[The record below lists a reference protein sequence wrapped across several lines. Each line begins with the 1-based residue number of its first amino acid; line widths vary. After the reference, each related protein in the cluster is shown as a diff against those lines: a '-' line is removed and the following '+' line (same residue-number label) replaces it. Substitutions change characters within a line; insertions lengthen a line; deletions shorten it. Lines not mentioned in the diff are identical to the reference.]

1 MSDAHEKWMTE
12 AIALA
17 VENVRSGRGGPFGAL
32 VVKDDRMIASGVNL
46 VTATND
52 PTAHAEML
60 AIRAAC
66 HALGAFQLQE
76 CELYSTCEPC
86 PMCIGAIYWA
96 RPEAYYFACTRLD
109 AAQAGFDDASIY
121 HQLNLAPDQRSMP
134 SYQVLPEEG
143 LTPFIEWAHSP
154 NKIPY

>member
-1 MSDAHEKWMTE
+1 MSGGHERWMKE

-32 VVKDDRMIASGVNL
+32 VVKNDQMIASGVNL

-52 PTAHAEML
+52 PTAHSEIL

-66 HALGAFQLQE
+66 LALGAFQLGN

-96 RPEAYYFACTRLD
+96 RPAAYYFACTRLD
-109 AAQAGFDDASIY
+109 AAHAGFDDALI
-121 HQLNLAPDQRSMP
+121 QDQMRLAPDQRSIP
-134 SYQVLPEEG
+134 SYQILCEDG
-143 LTPFIEWAHSP
+143 LAPFIEWVHSD
-154 NKIPY
+154 KKMLY

>member
-1 MSDAHEKWMTE
+1 MSGGHEKWMTE
-12 AIALA
+12 AVALA
-17 VENVRSGRGGPFGAL
+17 VENVRSGRGGPFSAL
-32 VVKDDRMIASGVNL
+32 VVKNDRVIGSGVNL

-52 PTAHAEML
+52 PTAHAEIL

-66 HALGAFQLQE
+66 QALGAFQLQE

-96 RPEAYYFACTRLD
+96 RPAAYYFASTRLD

-121 HQLNLAPDQRSMP
+121 YQLNLAPDQRSIG
-134 SYQVLPEEG
+134 SRQVLVEDG
-143 LTPFIEWAHSP
+143 LAPFLEWARSSK
-154 NKIPY
+154 KIPY

>member
-1 MSDAHEKWMTE
+1 MTGGHEKWMTE

-17 VENVRSGRGGPFGAL
+17 VENVRSGRGGPFGAV
-32 VVKDDRMIASGVNL
+32 VVKNDRIIASGVNL

-52 PTAHAEML
+52 PTAHSEIL

-66 HALGAFQLQE
+66 HALGAFELQG

-96 RPEAYYFACTRLD
+96 RPAAYYFACTRLD

-121 HQLNLAPDQRSMP
+121 HQLNLAPERRSIR
-134 SYQVLPEEG
+134 SHQVLLDDG
-143 LTPFIEWAHSP
+143 LAPFIEWAHSSK
-154 NKIPY
+154 KIAY